1 MIGILVC
8 GDNHFIV
15 EGPRPDAET
24 AKSLARYWS
33 VIQIGRSTPR
43 ELQNWSIVTRAFR
56 ENLEWAI
63 VVPGDG
69 EMNAAVALLLNEL
82 SARGIV
88 IERTDS
94 N

>member
-15 EGPRPDAET
+15 EGPRPDMEM

-33 VIQIGRSTPR
+33 VIQIGRRVPQ
-43 ELQNWSIVTRAFR
+43 ELQSWNIVTRAFR

-69 EMNAAVALLLNEL
+69 ELNPAVALLLNEL
-82 SARGIV
+82 SARGIA
-88 IERTDS
+88 IERADE

>member
-1 MIGILVC
+1 MVGILVC

-15 EGPRPDAET
+15 EGPRPDTET

-33 VIQIGRSTPR
+33 VIQIGGTMPR
-43 ELQNWSIVTRAFR
+43 ALQNWRIVTRAFR

-63 VVPGDG
+63 VVPGEG
-69 EMNAAVALLLNEL
+69 GLNPAVALLLNEL

-88 IERTDS
+88 IERADK